1 MTFDPPTGTWPML
14 ALATAGL
21 TGVAA
26 LASQTWRRERRRSR
40 LRASP
45 FPPAWRRIL
54 RRRVPLAARLPADLQ
69 LRLKGHIQVFL
80 AEKPFIGCEGQA
92 ITDEVRVT
100 IAAQACL
107 LLLGEPRAPVYPQ
120 LRQVLVYPGAFAVE
134 REQALGGGLVRQQ
147 RVTMSGESWAHGQ
160 VVLSWPDVLAG
171 AADPADG
178 RNVAL
183 HEFAHQVDQDKGHA
197 DGQPWRPGKRRRRAW
212 AQAMGAGL
220 HRLRT
225 QPSEVIDPYG
235 ASDPAEYF
243 ACVTEAFFERPQA
256 LAAEE
261 PAVYRELSGLY
272 GVAPAAW

>member
-1 MTFDPPTGTWPML
+1 MSVDNPFGPWPLLTL
-14 ALATAGL
+14 AAASLAGIAT
-21 TGVAA
+21 
-26 LASQTWRRERRRSR
+26 LASQSWRQERRRAR
-40 LRASP
+40 LRATP

-54 RRRVPLAARLPADLQ
+54 RRRVPLVARLPADLQ
-69 LRLKGHIQVFL
+69 LRLKGHIQVFI
-80 AEKPFIGCEGQA
+80 AEKPFIGCEGQP

-183 HEFAHQVDQDKGHA
+183 HEFAHQIDQDKGHA
-197 DGQPWRPGKRRRRAW
+197 DGQPWQPGRRRRRDW
-212 AQAMGAGL
+212 ARAMAAGL
-220 HRLRT
+220 QRLRT
-225 QPSEVIDPYG
+225 DPDPLVDPYG

-243 ACVTEAFFERPQA
+243 ACVTETFFERA
-256 LAAEE
+256 GELAATE
-261 PAVYRELSGLY
+261 PAVYRALCGLY
-272 GVAPAAW
+272 RVAPADW

>member
-1 MTFDPPTGTWPML
+1 MSADLPLGPWPLL
-14 ALATAGL
+14 ALAAASL
-21 TGVAA
+21 TGIAA

-45 FPPAWRRIL
+45 FPAAWRRIL

-80 AEKPFIGCEGQA
+80 AEKPFIGCEGQP

-100 IAAQACL
+100 IAAHACL
-107 LLLGEPRAPVYPQ
+107 LLLGEARAQVYPR
-120 LRQVLVYPGAFAVE
+120 LRQVLVYPAAFAVE

-147 RVTMSGESWAHGQ
+147 RVTMSGESWSHGQ

-171 AADPADG
+171 AADADDG

-183 HEFAHQVDQDKGHA
+183 HEFAHQIDQDKGHA
-197 DGQPWRPGKRRRRAW
+197 DGQPWRAGKRRRRAW
-212 AQAMGAGL
+212 AQAMAAGL
-220 HRLRT
+220 HRLRSAPT
-225 QPSEVIDPYG
+225 GLIDPYG
-235 ASDPAEYF
+235 ASDPAEFF
-243 ACVTEAFFERPQA
+243 ACVTETFFERAPE

-261 PAVYRELSGLY
+261 PVIYRELCGLY